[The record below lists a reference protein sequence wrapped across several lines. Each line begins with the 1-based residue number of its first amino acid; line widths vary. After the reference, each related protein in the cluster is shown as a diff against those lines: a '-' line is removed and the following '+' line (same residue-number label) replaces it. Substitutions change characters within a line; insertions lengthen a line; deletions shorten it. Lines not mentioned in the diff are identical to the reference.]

1 MFCRLV
7 PSQSLVAGGFSVGFA
22 VGGFSVGFAVGGFS
36 VGFSVGGGIVGLVLS
51 VKDKKVLFEIR

>member
-22 VGGFSVGFAVGGFS
+22 VGGFSVGFAVGG
-36 VGFSVGGGIVGLVLS
+36 GIVGLVVS